1 MDMQAFYQS
10 VQADLNDVLALYK
23 TPERVHKYV
32 RSALHDKAFRLLDD
46 AMARKDWVAGFK
58 QAHTVKGMCQN
69 LCLGIFT
76 EKVIDLVECL
86 RGGNPDEEEALRA
99 YDRVRQEHLRLLDLE
114 EALS

>member
-10 VQADLNDVLALYK
+10 VQADLDDVLAFYK
-23 TPERVHKYV
+23 TPERVRKYV
-32 RSALHDKAFRLLDD
+32 RSALHDKAFGLLDD
-46 AMARKDWVAGFK
+46 AVARKDWAVAFK
-58 QAHTVKGMCQN
+58 QAHAVKGMCLN

-76 EKVIDLVECL
+76 EMVIDLVECL